1 MGSNNKKYTQEE
13 FVFKLKQIQPDVSVL
28 GTYNGTHT
36 PILLYCNKHNT
47 EFYQRPSKALIGQCG
62 CNICAVKK
70 GKRYK
75 KTHEQFLLEMSE
87 KNSQVKVLSQ
97 YIGDHIQVKCEC
109 VNCGEKW
116 DATPNNLLKGKGC
129 KKCGHKN
136 STKKRTKTHED
147 FVKELQLITDTIIPL
162 EEYQQAL
169 TKIKFQCLECGR
181 IWDIEPHSILQGKGC
196 LCGNASYGEKNI
208 TEYLTNNNIE
218 FVPQKK
224 FDNLLGVGGRQ
235 LSYDFYLPA
244 YNILIEYQ
252 GEFHDGTARNQTE
265 IEYLKQQEH
274 DKRKKEYSDKHNI
287 QLLEIWYYE
296 QDKMIEILNNTL
308 YNPVTTKVI

>member
-1 MGSNNKKYTQEE
+1 
-13 FVFKLKQIQPDVSVL
+13 
-28 GTYNGTHT
+28 
-36 PILLYCNKHNT
+36 
-47 EFYQRPSKALIGQCG
+47 
-62 CNICAVKK
+62 
-70 GKRYK
+70 
-75 KTHEQFLLEMSE
+75 
-87 KNSQVKVLSQ
+87 
-97 YIGDHIQVKCEC
+97 VKCEC

-116 DATPNNLLKGKGC
+116 NATPNNLLKGKGC

-181 IWDIEPHSILQGKGC
+181 IWDVEPHSILQGKGC

-235 LSYDFYLPA
+235 LSYDFYLPV
-244 YNILIEYQ
+244 YNLLIEYQ
-252 GEFHDGTARNQTE
+252 GEFHDGTDGLQ
-265 IEYLKQQEH
+265 IDGKLDMQQEH
-274 DKRKKEYSDKHNI
+274 DRRKREYSINNNI
-287 QLLEIWYYE
+287 NLLEIWYW
-296 QDKMIEILNNTL
+296 DFDNIHKILNSHLTIQN
-308 YNPVTTKVI
+308 Y